1 MSVLTPLLAALQDCI
16 RARAILRL
24 EILALGISFRSL
36 NDRTG
41 VAFG

>member
-1 MSVLTPLLAALQDCI
+1 MAPA
-16 RARAILRL
+16 ARAIVQL
-24 EILALGISFRSL
+24 EILASGISSRSL